1 MKVQSALEY
10 LLANQDWLLG
20 LEALTRL
27 SKFFS
32 GLFSVAFSG
41 FCCSVLLITRLKVV
55 YRNMGSKHKHDRKR
69 GLRKVSEGRW
79 SSHQLSRSSNMF
91 EDGFRSKIQWEMKPL
106 VQKKVGG

>member
-41 FCCSVLLITRLKVV
+41 FCCAILLTTRLKVV

-69 GLRKVSEGRW
+69 DLRKVSE
-79 SSHQLSRSSNMF
+79 
-91 EDGFRSKIQWEMKPL
+91 EDGVATSSVGPVICSKIGSD
-106 VQKKVGG
+106 QK